1 MTVVVENK
9 RLTAVFDECLPLVM
23 CYTNI
28 RYGSNISRAQVI
40 ITNDMRSAWIPTAI
54 FFYTPRSLHT
64 NISCTRR
71 AAGAEQLGQSDASA
85 DWVDTFCL
93 CSFMQGQSSE

>member
-71 AAGAEQLGQSDASA
+71 AAGAERCICRLGGHFLFVFIYAGP
-85 DWVDTFCL
+85 VKRVRK
-93 CSFMQGQSSE
+93 M